1 MLPCSWCWRIPSSGT
16 HCTILLWH
24 RLKHRMFLMCLT
36 HHSSQLLGRRIFLKP
51 STLMPEKCFW
61 YLVNFGWWAGKWFYK
76 TCTQQPAS
84 ITICN
89 AHQQWVYVLRLEPL
103 EAHWTLGVWLTPNSN
118 MKMELTYLIYV
129 AKEWQQKMWCSH
141 IWQNSMPIPVLQCYH
156 VQTGLSTC
164 SNNIYWRRMQSNHV
178 TWPEPRL
185 PAAGFVQ
192 TFPRA
197 IVHGPLQYHLNIPN
211 LFTEQITAHIE
222 VLLKYQDQRSN
233 LTGIFSYMSGEVV
246 L

>member
-16 HCTILLWH
+16 HGTILLWH

-141 IWQNSMPIPVLQCYH
+141 IWQNSMPIPVFAMLSCANWFIHLQQQH
-156 VQTGLSTC
+156 
-164 SNNIYWRRMQSNHV
+164 
-178 TWPEPRL
+178 
-185 PAAGFVQ
+185 
-192 TFPRA
+192 
-197 IVHGPLQYHLNIPN
+197 
-211 LFTEQITAHIE
+211 
-222 VLLKYQDQRSN
+222 LLKKNAKQSCD
-233 LTGIFSYMSGEVV
+233 LTWTKGYLLQALSRHSLVP
-246 L
+246 